1 MIDISWL
8 AEHGPCTGFKL
19 GDTIPCPGGTD
30 EASKSMYI
38 LLVGSVD
45 VYKNSAAG
53 GMQKIS
59 TLISGD
65 VFGGRE
71 YFTDVSDYKYVSS
84 GSVVTYVI
92 TEDSFNDLS
101 WSRPDILFEIL
112 RAAYLPL
119 RKASSA
125 KPAATTALAAATQ
138 AAAAQAAAQQQQQ
151 QQAAAQVAAAQAAA
165 QQQAIAKPATPALNA
180 PPAPTALLPK
190 VATTK
195 ADAPV
200 VSPTAAKQEPKSI
213 ENTAVTSTTANS
225 AKEASGAAPEN
236 MKVVAPSDKGAE
248 KTVAALAGQNSGE
261 APAPSTSEASGIVIE
276 GSIFPEGHKNYS
288 DFTVEM
294 NMQLV
299 FPKDYT
305 CPFCKVAFKDFR
317 VFRSKLYESQPMRY
331 DLRKYYRDFVTE
343 WYDVITCHNCLFS
356 TFHNYFTDPKPIK
369 KAKIEKELEAVRA
382 EIPLDFDAERDINYV
397 FTSHYLA
404 LLCSDGYPT
413 MDKQIRG
420 KLWGNLS
427 WLYED
432 LGDVEMEKFSAAKA
446 AEVYEQ
452 VYTETR
458 LTPVQEQITCLSI
471 AGMQHRAGIDNNL
484 KRFLFN
490 AKTHQM
496 GDKNFA
502 KLAEDFMYELKLDD
516 E

>member
-1 MIDISWL
+1 MDISWL
-8 AEHGPCTGFKL
+8 AEHGPCTGFKT

-30 EASKSMYI
+30 EASRSMYI
-38 LLVGSVD
+38 LLVGHVD
-45 VYKNSAAG
+45 VYKSSAAG

-71 YFTDVSDYKYVSS
+71 YFTDVSDYKYVSG
-84 GSVVTYVI
+84 GSVVVYVI

-101 WSRPDILFEIL
+101 WSRPDILFDIL

-119 RKASSA
+119 RKASA
-125 KPAATTALAAATQ
+125 TKPTATTALATATQ
-138 AAAAQAAAQQQQQ
+138 AAAQQAATQQAAAQQ
-151 QQAAAQVAAAQAAA
+151 AAA
-165 QQQAIAKPATPALNA
+165 QQAAVKQAAAAKTAAPTAATKKPATSENNA
-180 PPAPTALLPK
+180 
-190 VATTK
+190 
-195 ADAPV
+195 V
-200 VSPTAAKQEPKSI
+200 VSA
-213 ENTAVTSTTANS
+213 TANS
-225 AKEASGAAPEN
+225 ANVTSGVAPKS
-236 MKVVAPSDKGAE
+236 MKVDTSAAQSTETAP
-248 KTVAALAGQNSGE
+248 AAAQNPKE
-261 APAPSTSEASGIVIE
+261 TPAPSAAPTGVLVA
-276 GSIFPEGHKNYS
+276 GSIFPEGHKNYP
-288 DFTVEM
+288 DFTAEM

-299 FPKDYT
+299 FPKEYN

-369 KAKIEKELEAVRA
+369 KANIEKELEAVRA
-382 EIPLDFDAERDINYV
+382 EILLDFDAERDINYV
-397 FTSHYLA
+397 FTSYYLA
-404 LLCSDGYPT
+404 LLCSEGYPT

-432 LGDVEMEKFSAAKA
+432 LGDEAMEKFSAAKA

-502 KLAEDFMYELKLDD
+502 KIAEEFMYELKMDD